1 MDKTSVRTLSQSEF
15 ETYKAKQEYRSG
27 ELLLKEHRLV
37 PVEVIFIPEHAAY
50 YARYM
55 EAPKE
60 LHLLHC
66 DSPGHPC
73 FDWARMVEQLALMT
87 CEGALIN
94 RFVAMKTLINNV
106 GEDLMNRSNSPYNM
120 KVFLDKLNRQ
130 NLIQVARLVKDGVGN
145 DVWTKAVSLSFGSV
159 LKDLNR

>member
-1 MDKTSVRTLSQSEF
+1 MSTLSESEL
-15 ETYKAKQEYRSG
+15 EKYKAKQEYRWG
-27 ELLLKEHRLV
+27 GLLRKEHRLV
-37 PVEVIFIPEHAAY
+37 PVEVIFIPEHGAY

-73 FDWARMVEQLALMT
+73 FDWARMVEQLLHT
-87 CEGALIN
+87 SCEGALIN
-94 RFVAMKTLINNV
+94 RFVSMKTLINNA
-106 GEDLMNRSNSPYNM
+106 GEDLMNRSNSSYYMNL
-120 KVFLDKLNRQ
+120 FLNKLNRE
-130 NLIQVARLVKDGVGN
+130 NFIQVARSVKNKLGN
-145 DVWTKAVSLSFGSV
+145 NVWTKDVSLSFGAV